1 MKKIALLLLI
11 GFLTLT
17 TSGQT
22 KNVLYKVEKAGYQTS
37 YLFGTIHM
45 LPADKVAFTDGCISA
60 LNEAQVLILEADIGQ
75 ESVTAEL
82 LISARLPNGGTLDTA
97 LSPED
102 YALLD
107 SALMATSGMGM
118 KAYKYF
124 KPFFLD
130 AALMMSIAPDQF
142 EIMENVL
149 ADLYKTDTSKT
160 IAYLETVTQQ
170 MSTFDSIPIR
180 EQLGFTMEYL
190 RQPGGMQ
197 AEYDS
202 LVATYVRADLEKM
215 YALSIAPYAGTR
227 YDYFLL
233 DKRNKAWMPKLL
245 QSMKQEVTFIAVG
258 AGHLAGPVGLISL
271 FKAEGFTVTPVK
283 N

>member
-1 MKKIALLLLI
+1 
-11 GFLTLT
+11 
-17 TSGQT
+17 
-22 KNVLYKVEKAGYQTS
+22 
-37 YLFGTIHM
+37 
-45 LPADKVAFTDGCISA
+45 
-60 LNEAQVLILEADIGQ
+60 
-75 ESVTAEL
+75 
-82 LISARLPNGGTLDTA
+82 
-97 LSPED
+97 
-102 YALLD
+102 
-107 SALMATSGMGM
+107 MGM

-130 AALMMSIAPDQF
+130 AALVMSIAPTQF

-180 EQLGFTMEYL
+180 EQLGFTLEYL
-190 RQPGGMQ
+190 RQPGAMQ

-245 QSMKQEVTFIAVG
+245 QNMKQEATFIAVG

-271 FKAEGFTVTPVK
+271 FKEEGFTVTFIGDS
-283 N
+283 

>member
-1 MKKIALLLLI
+1 MKQIVLSLLI
-11 GFLTLT
+11 GFLALT
-17 TSGQT
+17 ASGQT

-107 SALMATSGMGM
+107 SALIAASGMGM

-130 AALMMSIAPDQF
+130 AALVMSIAPAQF

-149 ADLYKTDTSKT
+149 SDLYKTDTSKT

-180 EQLGFTMEYL
+180 EQLGFTLEYL
-190 RQPGGMQ
+190 RQPGAMQ

-233 DKRNKAWMPKLL
+233 DKRNKAWMPRLL

-271 FKAEGFTVTPVK
+271 FKEEGFTVTPVK